1 MQEGACISV
10 PFAIWWI
17 DKCRKTG
24 TGTLC
29 SATRR
34 VVNEF
39 MVGRLLLLIVLIL
52 INGLFSCAEI
62 AVLQVG
68 DAKLR
73 KLSEDGNKRADKL
86 LRLTVEPA
94 KFLSTIQEA
103 ITLAGF
109 LSSAFA
115 ADSFA
120 KPLTDVVLLTGL
132 PVAREVIENVAIIL
146 ITMILSYVSIVFGE
160 LVPKRLAQAYTE
172 KIALSIAGIL
182 ELASTIFAPFV
193 WLLTAS
199 TNRVLRMLGIRPEDV
214 EEKVSE
220 EDIKLMLDE
229 GTEKGTIETVENEM
243 IQNVFEFNDLTVEDV
258 CTHRP
263 DVAMLYLEDTDR
275 QWRKTIYSHRYAIY
289 PICGEDDDDIVGV
302 LDTKD
307 YFRLPDQSRG
317 NVMKN
322 AVDKPFFVSQNMKV
336 SDLFATMKRTRKYYA
351 IVIDEYGGMTGI
363 VTVHD
368 LIEALVGDLQDED
381 EVPEPDPI
389 EAIGENE
396 WIVLGTADI
405 EDVNEKL
412 KVNIPT
418 EDADTFGGYLMG
430 IIGTVPD
437 DGSSFHLETDELNV
451 DVAYIKNRRI
461 GKTIVRKKVK
471 EDVDEQE
478 K

>member
-1 MQEGACISV
+1 MI
-10 PFAIWWI
+10 
-17 DKCRKTG
+17 
-24 TGTLC
+24 
-29 SATRR
+29 
-34 VVNEF
+34 
-39 MVGRLLLLIVLIL
+39 GRLLLLIVLIL
-52 INGLFSCAEI
+52 VNGLFSCAEI

-73 KLSEDGNKRADKL
+73 KLSEDGNRRAAKL
-86 LRLTVEPA
+86 LKLTVEPA
-94 KFLSTIQEA
+94 RFLSTIQVA

-115 ADSFA
+115 ADSFSQ
-120 KPLTDVVLLTGL
+120 PLTNALRAAGL
-132 PVAREVIENVAIIL
+132 PVAREVLENIVIIV
-146 ITMILSYVSIVFGE
+146 ITLILSYVSIVIGE
-160 LVPKRLAQAYTE
+160 LIPKRLAQAYTE
-172 KIALSIAGIL
+172 TIALQIANIL
-182 ELASTIFAPFV
+182 DIASVLFAPFV
-193 WLLTAS
+193 WLLTIS
-199 TNRVLRMLGIRPEDV
+199 TNALMRLMGIKPEDI

-229 GTEKGTIETVENEM
+229 GAEKGTIETTENEM

-263 DVAMLYLEDTDR
+263 DVAMLYLEDSDR
-275 QWRKTIYSHRYAIY
+275 QWRRTIYSHRFASY
-289 PICGEDDDDIVGV
+289 PVCGEDDDDIVGV

-307 YFRLPDQSRG
+307 YFRLSDQSRA
-317 NVMKN
+317 NVMKQ
-322 AVDKPFFVSQNMKV
+322 AVDKPFFISQHMKV

-368 LIEALVGDLQDED
+368 LIEALVGDLREED
-381 EVPEPDPI
+381 ELPEPEPI

-405 EDVNEKL
+405 EDVNEAL
-412 KVNIPT
+412 KINIPT

-437 DGSSFHLETDELNV
+437 DGSSFHLETEELNV

-471 EDVDEQE
+471 EEE
-478 K
+478 EASC

>member
-1 MQEGACISV
+1 
-10 PFAIWWI
+10 
-17 DKCRKTG
+17 
-24 TGTLC
+24 
-29 SATRR
+29 
-34 VVNEF
+34 

-94 KFLSTIQEA
+94 KFLSTIQVA

-132 PVAREVIENVAIIL
+132 PVARDVIENVAIIL

-160 LVPKRLAQAYTE
+160 LIPKRLAQAYTE

-182 ELASTIFAPFV
+182 DFASTMFAPFV

-199 TNRVLRMLGIRPEDV
+199 TNRVLRMMGIRPEDV
-214 EEKVSE
+214 EDKVSE

-229 GTEKGTIETVENEM
+229 GTEKGTIETTENEM

-307 YFRLPDQSRG
+307 YFRLPDSL
-317 NVMKN
+317 
-322 AVDKPFFVSQNMKV
+322 S
-336 SDLFATMKRTRKYYA
+336 
-351 IVIDEYGGMTGI
+351 
-363 VTVHD
+363 
-368 LIEALVGDLQDED
+368 
-381 EVPEPDPI
+381 
-389 EAIGENE
+389 
-396 WIVLGTADI
+396 
-405 EDVNEKL
+405 
-412 KVNIPT
+412 
-418 EDADTFGGYLMG
+418 
-430 IIGTVPD
+430 
-437 DGSSFHLETDELNV
+437 
-451 DVAYIKNRRI
+451 
-461 GKTIVRKKVK
+461 
-471 EDVDEQE
+471 
-478 K
+478 